1 MIGTVKQLMRKALE
15 ESKDTHLA
23 LLEYR
28 NTPVAGLKYSPAQLL
43 MSRMLKDKIPVTSE
57 LLAPKVAEDAYRA
70 LKARQRKQKAY
81 YDRGTKP
88 LSKLNV
94 SDSVRVRLG
103 RRDWTPA
110 VVTQL
115 HSAPRSYL
123 VTTENGRV
131 YRRNGRVINS
141 SAEPPPVVLAAQ
153 EETPAVLNVPG
164 SQASTPVGLTQQQPS
179 LPDPEVQTTPVRA
192 STRLRRQ
199 PLWMAD
205 YVTL

>member
-1 MIGTVKQLMRKALE
+1 MRTSWLFHIILCQYFSVEKLIRKALE
-15 ESKDTHLA
+15 ESKDIHLT

-43 MSRMLKDKIPVTSE
+43 MSRMLKDKIPITSE

-94 SDSVRVRLG
+94 GDSVRVRLG

-110 VVTQL
+110 VVTEL

-131 YRRNGRVINS
+131 YRRNRRVINPS
-141 SAEPPPVVLAAQ
+141 CIGSPRGNIRCPKRSRLAG
-153 EETPAVLNVPG
+153 VRPG
-164 SQASTPVGLTQQQPS
+164 RTNPTGRDTTAAISTWPWGANNS
-179 LPDPEVQTTPVRA
+179 C
-192 STRLRRQ
+192 
-199 PLWMAD
+199 
-205 YVTL
+205 

>member
-1 MIGTVKQLMRKALE
+1 
-15 ESKDTHLA
+15 
-23 LLEYR
+23 
-28 NTPVAGLKYSPAQLL
+28 

-57 LLAPKVAEDAYRA
+57 LLAPKVAEDAYLA

-94 SDSVRVRLG
+94 GDSVRVRLG

-131 YRRNGRVINS
+131 YRRNRRVINS

-153 EETPAVLNVPG
+153 EETPAVPNVPG
-164 SQASTPVGLTQQQPS
+164 SQASTPVGPTQQEGTPQQPS
-179 LPDPEVQTTPVRA
+179 LPDPEVQTAPVRA

-199 PLWMAD
+199 PLWVAD
-205 YVTL
+205 YVTP

>member
-15 ESKDTHLA
+15 ESKDIHLA

-28 NTPVAGLKYSPAQLL
+28 YTPVAGLKCSPAQLL
-43 MSRMLKDKIPVTSE
+43 LSRMLKDKIPVTSE

-94 SDSVRVRLG
+94 GDSVTVRLG

-115 HSAPRSYL
+115 HSAARSYL

-131 YRRNGRVINS
+131 YRRNRWVINS
-141 SAEPPPVVLAAQ
+141 SAEPLPVVLAAQ
-153 EETPAVLNVPG
+153 EETPSVPNVPG
-164 SQASTPVGLTQQQPS
+164 SHHSSHL
-179 LPDPEVQTTPVRA
+179 
-192 STRLRRQ
+192 
-199 PLWMAD
+199 
-205 YVTL
+205 